1 LGCGD
6 FAEGEVW
13 EMEMLRKLEPVALLL
28 LIIGA
33 LNWAIVALFD
43 TNVIEEIFGTG
54 TVTDVVYVL
63 VGVAA
68 LMFVPR
74 LLDEMH
80 IGHGP
85 HPRGV

>member
-1 LGCGD
+1 
-6 FAEGEVW
+6 
-13 EMEMLRKLEPVALLL
+13 MEMVRKLEPLALFLM
-28 LIIGA
+28 IVGA

-43 TNVIEEIFGTG
+43 TNVISEIFGSG

-68 LMFVPR
+68 LLFVPR
-74 LLDEMH
+74 LLDELH
-80 IGHGP
+80 TGRGP